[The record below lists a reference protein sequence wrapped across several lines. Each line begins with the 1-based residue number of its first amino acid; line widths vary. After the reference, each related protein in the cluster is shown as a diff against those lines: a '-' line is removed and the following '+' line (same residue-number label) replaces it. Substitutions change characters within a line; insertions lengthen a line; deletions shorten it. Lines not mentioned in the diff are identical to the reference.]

1 MRFQFRSWLA
11 ALACFVPLVT
21 LSVLYVSVVHA
32 QSPAAIANA
41 PVVASVPAAANTPVS
56 MKLKDLDGH
65 FPMSVPAS
73 REEWEQRA
81 EALRLQVRSALGVH
95 PMPPLSE
102 SAPTIHGRRE
112 MDGYSI
118 EKIYF
123 ESLPG
128 FYVTGSLYRPLG
140 KEKPATG
147 FPAVL
152 YAHGHWDRGRFYE
165 ASPGEVRQLLAT
177 GAERF
182 ENAAINHMQAACVQL
197 ARMGCVVLQ
206 YDMIGYADSV
216 QISFERAHLYG
227 KDTMN
232 PADDSDRWLLF
243 SAKAEAYGQSIMG
256 LQTINGVRA
265 FEVVGDLSDVDA
277 SKIAIT
283 GASGGGTQSF
293 ITSAIEPRLAA
304 SFPAVMVS
312 TSMQGGC
319 TCENACGLRVG
330 TGNIELASLTA
341 PRPLGMTTAKD
352 WTLKMPED
360 GFPELKQLYALYDK
374 PSAVELYPGPQF
386 PHNYNHVARV
396 GMYGFMNRAFG
407 MGLAEP
413 ILERD
418 FELLRSDM
426 LTVWDESHPKP
437 EAGLEFEREL
447 TKRWAAMIDESF
459 RINDGDSPEVADTK
473 KKLLHEG
480 WHSLAS
486 HAAALAERFDIQAS
500 DDGATIVALD
510 GSRQSL
516 PVELKSVAGET
527 SSTADLLLSTHDS
540 AAEQLAKWTSTPAY
554 LLNVADPMGGDADK
568 QPLVSNPRPAAAY
581 TYGYNSPRIQRKL
594 AVVVGMIEALHKRN
608 EKPVRVIVSSDDL
621 YYAAA
626 ASLILPR
633 ETLLQV
639 VVLGDIK
646 NSLGKFEKVD
656 SIVHND
662 FLPNS
667 LRYQGLKGLLSI
679 LDPSLMSAQ

>member
-1 MRFQFRSWLA
+1 MRIQIRHCLA
-11 ALACFVPLVT
+11 ACACFLLLLAPLVAR
-21 LSVLYVSVVHA
+21 S
-32 QSPAAIANA
+32 QSPAVAVNA
-41 PVVASVPAAANTPVS
+41 PATVSMPVS

-73 REEWEQRA
+73 RDAWERRA
-81 EALRLQVRSALGVH
+81 DSLRLQVRSALGVH
-95 PMPPLSE
+95 PMPTLAH
-102 SAPTIHGRRE
+102 SAPTIHGRRD

-128 FYVTGSLYRPLG
+128 FFVTGSLYRPLG
-140 KEKPATG
+140 KEKPASG

-152 YAHGHWDRGRFYE
+152 YAHGHWDKGRFYE
-165 ASPGEVRQLLAT
+165 ASPAEVRQLLAN

-182 ENAAINHMQAACVQL
+182 EHAAINHMQAACVQL

-227 KDTMN
+227 KDILN
-232 PADDSDRWLLF
+232 PVDDSDRWLLF

-265 FEVVGDLSDVDA
+265 FEVIGELSDVDA
-277 SKIAIT
+277 TKIAIT

-293 ITSAIEPRLAA
+293 ITSAVEPRMAA

-312 TSMQGGC
+312 TAMQGGC

-360 GFPELKQLYALYDK
+360 GFPELKQLYALYEK
-374 PSAVELYPGPQF
+374 ASSVELYPGPQF

-396 GMYGFMNRAFG
+396 AMYGFMNRAFG

-426 LTVWDESHPKP
+426 LTVWDDSHPKP
-437 EAGLEFEREL
+437 SAGLEFERDL
-447 TKRWAAMIDESF
+447 TSRWAAMIDESF
-459 RINDGDSPEVADTK
+459 RIDQDDSPEVADAK
-473 KKLLHEG
+473 RKLLLEG
-480 WHSLAS
+480 WRVLCS
-486 HAAALAERFDIQAS
+486 HAVDLAKHFDIQVS
-500 DDGATIVALD
+500 DDGATIVSLD
-510 GSRQSL
+510 ASRQAL
-516 PVELKSVAGET
+516 PLET
-527 SSTADLLLSTHDS
+527 MSTAGNDSTTVDLLVREHGLS
-540 AAEQLAKWTSTPAY
+540 AALSANSTSIPASI
-554 LLNVADPMGGDADK
+554 LDVVDPIGSNADK

-581 TYGYNSPRIQRKL
+581 TYGYNAPRIQRKL
-594 AVVVGMIEALHKRN
+594 AVVVGTIEALHKRT
-608 EKPVRVIVSSDDL
+608 EKPVRVIVSPDDL
-621 YYAAA
+621 YFAAA
-626 ASLILPR
+626 ASLLLPR
-633 ETLLQV
+633 ETLSQV
-639 VVLGDIK
+639 VVLGSIEQ
-646 NSLGKFEKVD
+646 SRRKFASVD

-667 LRYQGLKGLLSI
+667 LRYQDLEGLLSL
-679 LDPSLMSAQ
+679 LDPTRISAK